1 VRYDASMSSK
11 PQTPFGKFTE
21 AMDGL
26 MRVPHS
32 EIKKALDKEKREK
45 ARKKRA
51 KKRPAPSSTS
61 DRVSG
66 GEG

>member
-1 VRYDASMSSK
+1 MSSK
-11 PQTPFGKFTE
+11 PQTPFEKFTE

-45 ARKKRA
+45 ERKKRV
-51 KKRPAPSSTS
+51 KKRPARSSAS
-61 DRVSG
+61 ARASRAKG
-66 GEG
+66 

>member
-1 VRYDASMSSK
+1 MKSQ
-11 PQTPFGKFTE
+11 PLTPFENFTR

-45 ARKKRA
+45 QRKKQA
-51 KKRPAPSSTS
+51 KKQPAS
-61 DRVSG
+61 DRVSSG
-66 GEG
+66 GD